1 MSTRLFRVN
10 LVNVSEK
17 KICRLNKITELVK
30 KISVGVESREKAL
43 VLEGYIDFALLKQWR
58 LNVKL
63 DKML

>member
-1 MSTRLFRVN
+1 M
-10 LVNVSEK
+10 LVGK
-17 KICRLNKITELVK
+17 KICRLNKITELVKKK

-58 LNVKL
+58 LNIKL

>member
-1 MSTRLFRVN
+1 M
-10 LVNVSEK
+10 LVEK